1 VAEIDRI
8 ARRYAER
15 DASSALSGFWTLRN
29 PCVLH
34 LAQERERRVLALLA
48 RCGADLSQAQLLDV
62 GCGAGAEFA
71 HYLRWGVP
79 LSNVVGIDLMLPR
92 LRSAHAATG
101 GQVAQASGAAL
112 PFAAGQFDIVV
123 QNAVF
128 SSITEAPLRAQVAAE
143 MLRVLRPG
151 GWLLWYD
158 AVRTRSRDPHFRAVP
173 RAEVEALFPGVRWAW
188 QGLSSDIG
196 VAQRAQHWL
205 GSWSLPVLDA
215 LRIFRTHGLGLGQ
228 RA

>member
-1 VAEIDRI
+1 MAELERI

-34 LAQERERRVLALLA
+34 LAQERERRVLALLS
-48 RCGADLSQAQLLDV
+48 RCGLDLSKARLLDV

-71 HYLRWGVP
+71 NYLRWGAP
-79 LSNVVGIDLMLPR
+79 LARVVGIDLMLAR
-92 LRSAHAATG
+92 LQAARAASG
-101 GQVAQASGAAL
+101 AALVQASGAAL
-112 PFAAGQFDIVV
+112 PFADDSFDLVV

-128 SSITEAPLRAQVAAE
+128 SSITDALLRAQVAAE

-173 RAEVEALFPGVRWAW
+173 SAEVEALFPGVRWAW
-188 QGLSSDIG
+188 QSLSSDIG